1 MDFRDFLVFP
11 ASDESACSLTLV
23 LAGFFPASGIAVWDV
38 SSMACA
44 AADEAA
50 LDAGGLSLVPSS
62 GFFFFTAFV

>member
-1 MDFRDFLVFP
+1 
-11 ASDESACSLTLV
+11 
-23 LAGFFPASGIAVWDV
+23 
-38 SSMACA
+38 MACA